1 MDTITIIM
9 PEWFEVFICLW
20 IITYCLNY
28 ITSTDLYKIFK
39 KELLKRN
46 K

>member
-1 MDTITIIM
+1 MSDVITITVEI
-9 PEWFEVFICLW
+9 PQWFEVFISIW

-39 KELLKRN
+39 EGIKK
-46 K
+46 